1 MSENVRGHIIDQM
14 LTNTLGYCREVLPTQ
29 QAVQPAHKNLL
40 TTHVRSPR
48 GIGSFTPNILPIF
61 KDDLM
66 ISKMSSKYI
75 SMFFRA
81 HLREWREERNGQT
94 RNGV

>member
-1 MSENVRGHIIDQM
+1 MSENVRGPIIDQM
-14 LTNTLGYCREVLPTQ
+14 LTNTRGYCREILPTE

-48 GIGSFTPNILPIF
+48 GIVSFTPNILPIF

>member
-1 MSENVRGHIIDQM
+1 MSENVRGPIIDQM
-14 LTNTLGYCREVLPTQ
+14 LTNTRGYCREVLPTQ

-40 TTHVRSPR
+40 TTCTHVRSPR
-48 GIGSFTPNILPIF
+48 GIESFTPNILPIF

-81 HLREWREERNGQT
+81 HLREWREERN
-94 RNGV
+94 R

>member
-1 MSENVRGHIIDQM
+1 MSENVRGPIIDQM
-14 LTNTLGYCREVLPTQ
+14 LTNTRGYCREVLPTQ
-29 QAVQPAHKNLL
+29 QAVQPVNYTRTEPKRDRVFHTKHI
-40 TTHVRSPR
+40 TY
-48 GIGSFTPNILPIF
+48 FQ
-61 KDDLM
+61 DDLM

>member
-1 MSENVRGHIIDQM
+1 MSENVRGPIIDQM
-14 LTNTLGYCREVLPTQ
+14 LTNTRGYCREVLPTQ
-29 QAVQPAHKNLL
+29 QAVQPTHKNLL
-40 TTHVRSPR
+40 ITHVRSPR

-75 SMFFRA
+75 SM
-81 HLREWREERNGQT
+81 LREWREERNGQT

>member
-75 SMFFRA
+75 SMFCRA